1 MKRLLILGAGI
12 LQIAVIKKAKELGI
26 YTIVADGDAN
36 AKGLSL
42 ADIPLVVNITDPELV
57 FNKIN
62 ELHIDGVIHPCSE
75 VAMNTMGYINDKLKL
90 SGIGVNTA
98 MIATNKRKMREAFKE
113 GGAPSPESYS
123 ASSYDEFLS
132 KLQMINGKAIVKPSR
147 NSGSRGVSCINT
159 KDNTELLSLYNNAIN
174 NSRDKSVVV
183 EKFIDGPEFSVE
195 IIIWN
200 NKINII
206 AITDKLTTGEPH
218 FIELGHSQP
227 SLFSRKDQQLII
239 DAAIKG
245 CKSLRLNNCVA
256 HAEVKLQNNLPYI
269 MEIGARLGGDFI
281 STELVHLSTGI
292 DMVRAAIDI
301 ALGISPD
308 LSPKHNAQGA
318 AIRYFT
324 PSEGIINN
332 IDISKCIKG
341 KDIYD
346 FNIYVKNGQHVNAI
360 NSSSD
365 RSGHVI
371 ATGINA
377 TEAIKNAENFIK
389 NIKYTISPL

>member
-12 LQIAVIKKAKELGI
+12 LQIAVIEKAKELGI
-26 YTIVADGDAN
+26 CTIVADGDSN
-36 AKGLSL
+36 ARGLHL

-57 FNKIN
+57 YNRIK

-90 SGIGVNTA
+90 SGIGFDTA
-98 MIATNKRKMREAFKE
+98 MIATNKGRMREAFKQ

-123 ASSYDEFLS
+123 ASTYGEFLY
-132 KLQMINGKAIVKPSR
+132 KLQLINGKAIVKPSR

-183 EKFIDGPEFSVE
+183 EKFIEGPEFSVE
-195 IIIWN
+195 AIIWN
-200 NKINII
+200 KKINII

-227 SLFSRKDQQLII
+227 SLLTKNEQQLVI

-245 CKSLRLNNCVA
+245 CKSLNLNNCVA
-256 HAEVKLQNNLPYI
+256 HVEIKLQNNLPYI

-292 DMVRAAIDI
+292 DMVRAAIDV
-301 ALGISPD
+301 ALGIPPD
-308 LSPKHNAQGA
+308 LSPKHNPRGA
-318 AIRYFT
+318 AIRYFV
-324 PSEGIINN
+324 PPEGIISD
-332 IDISKCIKG
+332 IDISKCIKD
-341 KDIYD
+341 KNIYD
-346 FNIYVKNGQHVNAI
+346 YNIYIYNGQHVNAI

>member
-26 YTIVADGDAN
+26 CTIVADGDSN
-36 AKGLSL
+36 ARGLYL

-57 FNKIN
+57 YNRIK

-90 SGIGVNTA
+90 SGIGFDTA
-98 MIATNKRKMREAFKE
+98 MIATNKGRMREAFKQ

-123 ASSYDEFLS
+123 ASTYGEFLY
-132 KLQMINGKAIVKPSR
+132 KLQLINGKAIVKPSR

-183 EKFIDGPEFSVE
+183 EKFIEGPEFSVE
-195 IIIWN
+195 AIIWN
-200 NKINII
+200 KKINII

-227 SLFSRKDQQLII
+227 SLFTKNEQQLVI

-245 CKSLRLNNCVA
+245 CKSLNLNNCVA
-256 HAEVKLQNNLPYI
+256 HVEIKLQNNLPYI

-292 DMVRAAIDI
+292 DMVRAAIDV
-301 ALGISPD
+301 ALGIPPD
-308 LSPKHNAQGA
+308 LSQKHNPRGA
-318 AIRYFT
+318 AIRYFV
-324 PSEGIINN
+324 PPEGIISD
-332 IDISKCIKG
+332 IDISKCIKD
-341 KDIYD
+341 KNIYD
-346 FNIYVKNGQHVNAI
+346 YNIYIYNGQHVNAI

-371 ATGINA
+371 ATGTNA
-377 TEAIKNAENFIK
+377 IEAIKNAENFIN
-389 NIKYTISPL
+389 NIKYTIS